1 MGIDSTIK
9 QSIKRV
15 CSRQCVRPSLVA
27 IAIGMF
33 PWIALFGVLSFS
45 SLMIAQNFGSLGES
59 FSQQVIWP
67 VIHVGRILLLL
78 EFVRRYFDPI
88 YVFAAK
94 GMSARHG
101 RLSLK
106 LQAVTVRY
114 ADIREMRVEQNILG
128 RFLCYGTVLIAT
140 ASSNKYEIQM
150 KIVSNPHGIIRW
162 ISEEK
167 LGKKKNQIIK
177 RGDDKIEITSEA

>member
-1 MGIDSTIK
+1 
-9 QSIKRV
+9 
-15 CSRQCVRPSLVA
+15 
-27 IAIGMF
+27 
-33 PWIALFGVLSFS
+33 
-45 SLMIAQNFGSLGES
+45 
-59 FSQQVIWP
+59 
-67 VIHVGRILLLL
+67 
-78 EFVRRYFDPI
+78 
-88 YVFAAK
+88 
-94 GMSARHG
+94 
-101 RLSLK
+101 
-106 LQAVTVRY
+106 VRY